1 MSKLDNFHI
10 LAYFTNPLAMA
21 INQARQDHLASLGL
35 DLENKRV
42 LEVGAGI
49 GLHTPFFIDR
59 GCEVVITDG
68 NSENVEEIKSRHP
81 DNQSLVLDLEQENSL
96 AHLGTFDLIYS
107 YGLFYHLANVDLAV
121 QRLAEICQ
129 GQILVETRVST
140 KTDDSIDYM
149 DDHRGNNGSIIGKAS
164 RPSRQWMLNC
174 LGKHFGHSYIAVT
187 QPRHSDFPGDWSQAR
202 GKNNRA
208 IFIGSKVPL
217 DLTTLSTTLL
227 DQQKIY
233 QT

>member
-1 MSKLDNFHI
+1 MSRAEK
-10 LAYFTNPLAMA
+10 YFINPSALA
-21 INQARQDHLASLGL
+21 INKARQDHLASLGL
-35 DLENKRV
+35 ELENKRV

-59 GCEVVITDG
+59 GCKIVITDG
-68 NSENVEEIKSRHP
+68 NPENVEKIKSRHP
-81 DNQSLVLDLEQENSL
+81 DYQSLVLDLEQESSL
-96 AHLGTFDLIYS
+96 EHLGTFDLVYS

-121 QRLAEICQ
+121 QRLAEICH
-129 GQILVETRVST
+129 GQILVETRVSV

-149 DDHRGNNGSIIGKAS
+149 NDHGGNNGSIVGKAS

-174 LGKHFGHSYIAVT
+174 LTKHFGHSYIAVT
-187 QPRHSDFPGDWSQAR
+187 QPKHSDFPGNWSQAR
-202 GKNNRA
+202 GNDNRA
-208 IFIGSKVPL
+208 IFVGSKQSL
-217 DLTTLSTTLL
+217 NLTTLSTVLL